1 MERKLATANELNEE
15 DFRPR
20 PQKSKPNPAPRHPLC
35 VCVCVCVYTC
45 RCVCVCARAHV
56 CVILVSWVCV
66 LTYQM
71 LLSDIFLYQNVLR
84 EIFSW

>member
-35 VCVCVCVYTC
+35 VCV
-45 RCVCVCARAHV
+45 RCVCVCARANV
-56 CVILVSWVCV
+56 CVSLVTWVCV
-66 LTYQM
+66 FTYHM
-71 LLSDIFLYQNVLR
+71 LLP
-84 EIFSW
+84 